1 MQEKRE
7 IMAFNGDGVAIFDQF
22 FGLRHC
28 TLFAS
33 GIKTRFI
40 SQCLLIF
47 ILSPKFSHGIVG
59 NATAKK
65 NQTYKN
71 ELAI

>member
-33 GIKTRFI
+33 SIKTRFI

-47 ILSPKFSHGIVG
+47 ILSSKFSHEIVG
-59 NATAKK
+59 IATGKK
-65 NQTYKN
+65 TNIRK
-71 ELAI
+71 